1 MLMIKSIANKF
12 RLNYLIELITVLTQN
27 KSYKTNFAEFNQILI
42 LVIFGIV
49 LQLITL

>member
-12 RLNYLIELITVLTQN
+12 RLNYLIEPNYSINVGQISN
-27 KSYKTNFAEFNQILI
+27 TNFAEFNQII